1 MNETVTINGIEYVR
15 KSHGG
20 DLRIVILQRGWVV
33 VGRVATVDGEVVIS
47 DASVVRKWGTT
58 RGLGEIA
65 SGGPTSKTVLDPCC
79 DVRVHP
85 LAIVAQM
92 QCEEGRWTPKRS

>member
-1 MNETVTINGIEYVR
+1 MNETVVINGVEYVR
-15 KSHGG
+15 KSHSG
-20 DLRIVILQRGWVV
+20 DMRIVILQRGWVV

-47 DASVVRKWGTT
+47 DASVIRRWGTT

-65 SGGPTSKTVLDPCC
+65 AGGPTDETVLDPCGV
-79 DVRVHP
+79 VRVHP

-92 QCEEGRWTPKRS
+92 QCEEGAWTAKRT